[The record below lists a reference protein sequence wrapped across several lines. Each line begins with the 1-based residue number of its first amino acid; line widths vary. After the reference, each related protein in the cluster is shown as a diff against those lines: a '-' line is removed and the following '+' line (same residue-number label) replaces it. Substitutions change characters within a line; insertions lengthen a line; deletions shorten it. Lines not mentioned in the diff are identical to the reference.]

1 MTREAK
7 IPKDK
12 ETEDGT
18 KSVGDGKTA
27 NDVRTGENAETREP
41 ENYA

>member
-1 MTREAK
+1 M
-7 IPKDK
+7 PKDM

-27 NDVRTGENAETREP
+27 NDVRTGENAETSEP